1 LWARWNA
8 RGMRRYTRSHGP
20 NVPSCAMPRSP
31 APARPRGCPPGS
43 LGLLACP
50 AVTLRE
56 RVSDLFLGSQP
67 SYPPGPRDRVELGV
81 AGLRVPALATFILLV
96 TCALLLYDR
105 NYDVLPRFGPI
116 DPRSLRNQAIERVVT
131 FGIIP
136 LVLLLAL
143 REDPRQYGLGRGDV
157 RRAVVLG
164 GAATLFTVPV
174 IALIAGLPAIREW
187 YAPSMTT
194 VAGVTLTNVLDLVPS
209 EFLLRGFLMFAL
221 LRAIGPFGVVVATVP
236 FVMVHIGKP
245 DIEAISTLAGGLVF
259 GWLNWRT
266 GAIWASAGYHVAV
279 QTTVI
284 VAAAWWAGAAT
295 PIG

>member
-1 LWARWNA
+1 VSLRARLA
-8 RGMRRYTRSHGP
+8 DLVVGD
-20 NVPSCAMPRSP
+20 
-31 APARPRGCPPGS
+31 PP
-43 LGLLACP
+43 
-50 AVTLRE
+50 T
-56 RVSDLFLGSQP
+56 
-67 SYPPGPRDRVELGV
+67 YPQGPRDRTELDLL
-81 AGLRVPALATFILLV
+81 GLRIPALATLVLLV
-96 TCALLLYDR
+96 TCGLLLYDR

-116 DPRSLRNQAIERVVT
+116 DPRSLRNQGLERVVT

-143 REDPRQYGLGRGDV
+143 REDPRRYGLGRGDV

-164 GAATLFTVPV
+164 GAATLLTVPV
-174 IALIAGLPAIREW
+174 IAVIAGLPAIREW

-245 DIEAISTLAGGLVF
+245 DLEAVSTLAGGLVF

-266 GAIWASAGYHVAV
+266 GAIWASAGYHVAI

-284 VAAAWWAGAAT
+284 VAAAWWAGVAT
-295 PIG
+295 PVV